1 MKKFLLISFVLML
14 AATISRAQAP
24 LWSVNSQDYAYQ
36 MALVA
41 AINIDG
47 VEADNSN
54 TTLAAFINDECRG
67 VGKLT
72 YIASVNR
79 YMVYMNIYSNSGE
92 GTVKFKLYDAK
103 LNRTVNIEQTEPFE
117 IQKLTGSTSAPL
129 VVSYPRLSSEA
140 KFFTY
145 KLPGQEKSEIVG
157 NDINVVVPFGS
168 SLNNLI
174 AEYTTPEVAKVSV
187 GTQVQTSKVSANTF
201 SSPVIYK
208 IIAPDE
214 TKSAE
219 FKVSVKYGNATPVN
233 ITLSNLQLSENSPI
247 GTLVGNLQGVD
258 PDGDLNFVYSLVAG
272 TGSTDNTYFQI
283 NDNKLSLAKKLDF
296 EVKEFY
302 SLRVKADDGKGGLVE
317 KVLTVTALN
326 ENDTAPV
333 VLTKSITIP
342 ENQES
347 ETLVYRM
354 ELSDA
359 DGSSVF
365 TYRISDGNQDGKF
378 SIHEQK
384 GEIKIAKAIDYET
397 DKRSFTLEVM
407 VNDGKNESRAL
418 ITFNIQNLNDN
429 APVVKEQTIQ
439 MSEKAVLGSLVHQ
452 LLPADA
458 DGVTTFTY
466 RIVNTNPLFEV
477 TPQGL
482 ILVKAGLDYEK
493 AKSHSLRIGIADGA
507 NEAFY
512 TFNVQLQNEN
522 DEKPLLVK
530 KQIELNEKTAPGTV
544 ITQLEATD
552 PDKDGSPITFTL
564 LQTDSPFQ
572 LASDGT
578 LTLKKTLSYS
588 SYPNYKL
595 RISLYDGV
603 NTSEEEQEITV
614 IQDATV
620 NFQPANVITPNGDGI
635 NDTWEIKDGH
645 LYENYTFKVISSQGR
660 EVFFQKGYKSPFW
673 DGRFQGKD
681 LPVGTYI
688 YIAQSDDKTKTFKG
702 TLSILR

>member
-1 MKKFLLISFVLML
+1 MKKFLLISFVIML
-14 AATISRAQAP
+14 ISQSSRAQAP
-24 LWSVNSQDYAYQ
+24 SWSVNSQEYAYQ

-41 AINIDG
+41 ALNIDG
-47 VEADNSN
+47 VEADNSS
-54 TTLAAFINDECRG
+54 TTLGAFINDECRG

-72 YIASVNR
+72 YISSINR
-79 YMVYMNIYSNSGE
+79 YVVYMNIYNHTGE
-92 GTVKFKLYDAK
+92 GLIKFKIYDAK
-103 LNRTVNIEQTEPFE
+103 LNRTVNVEQTEQFE

-140 KFFTY
+140 KFLTY

-168 SLNNLI
+168 SLSNLI
-174 AEYTTPEVAKVSV
+174 AEYTTPAVAKVSV
-187 GTQVQTSKVSANTF
+187 GGLVQTSKVSANTF
-201 SSPVIYK
+201 TAPVTYK

-219 FKVSVKYGNATPVN
+219 FKVTVKYGNATPVN
-233 ITLSNLQLSENSPI
+233 ITLSNLQLSENSAI

-272 TGSTDNTYFQI
+272 TGSTDNAYFQI
-283 NDNKLSLAKKLDF
+283 TDNKLSLAKKLDY

-302 SLRVKADDGKGGLVE
+302 SLRVKADDGKGGTVE

-333 VLTKSITIP
+333 VLTKVITIP

-359 DGSSVF
+359 DGSSLF

-384 GEIKIAKAIDYET
+384 GEIKIAKSIDYET
-397 DKRSFTLEVM
+397 DKKSFTLEVM

-429 APVVKEQTIQ
+429 APVVKEETIQ
-439 MSEKAVLGSLVHQ
+439 MSEKAALGSLVHQ

-482 ILVKAGLDYEK
+482 ILVKSALDYEK

-522 DEKPLLVK
+522 DEKPVLVK

-552 PDKDGSPITFTL
+552 PDKDGSPITYTL

-588 SYPNYKL
+588 SYPTYKL
-595 RISLYDGV
+595 RISVYDGV
-603 NTSEEEQEITV
+603 NASEEEQEITI

-645 LYENYTFKVISSQGR
+645 LYETYTFKVISSQGK

-673 DGRFQGKD
+673 DGRFQGKE

-688 YIAQSDDKTKTFKG
+688 YIVQSEDKTKTFKG

>member
-1 MKKFLLISFVLML
+1 MKKFLLISFVIML
-14 AATISRAQAP
+14 ISQLSRAQAP
-24 LWSVNSQDYAYQ
+24 SWTVKSQDYAYQ

-41 AINIDG
+41 ALNIDG
-47 VEADNSN
+47 VEADNSE

-67 VGKLT
+67 VGKLV

-79 YMVYMNIYSNSGE
+79 YLVYMNIYSNSGD
-92 GTVKFKLYDAK
+92 GVIKFKLYDAK
-103 LNRTVNIEQTEPFE
+103 LNRTLSVEQTEQFE

-168 SLNNLI
+168 SLENLV
-174 AEYTTPEVAKVSV
+174 AEYTTPAVTKVLV
-187 GTQVQTSKVSANTF
+187 GTQVQTSKISPNTF
-201 SSPVIYK
+201 TSPVVYK
-208 IIAPDE
+208 IIAADE
-214 TKSAE
+214 TKEAE
-219 FKVSVKYGNATPVN
+219 FKVTVKYGNATPVD
-233 ITLSNLQLSENSPI
+233 ISLSNNQLSENSAT
-247 GTLVGNLQGVD
+247 GTLVGTLQGKD
-258 PDGDLNFVYSLVAG
+258 PDGDLSFVYTLIAG
-272 TGSTDNTYFQI
+272 SGSTDNSYFQI
-283 NDNKLSLAKKLDF
+283 VDNKLSLAMKLDY
-296 EVKEFY
+296 EVKDVY
-302 SLRVKADDGKGGLVE
+302 SLRVKADDGKGGTVE
-317 KVLTVTALN
+317 KVLTVNALN
-326 ENDTAPV
+326 ENDTAPI
-333 VLTKSITIP
+333 VLTRTIEIP

-359 DGSSVF
+359 DGSALF

-384 GEIKIAKAIDYET
+384 GEIKIAKAIDYEK
-397 DKRSFTLEVM
+397 DKKSFTLEVM
-407 VNDGKNESRAL
+407 VNDGNNESRAL

-429 APVVKEQTIQ
+429 APLVKEETIQ
-439 MSEKAVLGSLVHQ
+439 ISEKADVGSLIHQ

-458 DGVTTFTY
+458 DGATTFTY
-466 RIVNTNPLFEV
+466 RIVNTNALFEV
-477 TPQGL
+477 SPQGL
-482 ILVKAGLDYEK
+482 ILVKSALDYEK
-493 AKSHSLRIGIADGA
+493 AKIHSLRIGIADDA

-512 TFNVQLQNEN
+512 TFSVQLQNEN
-522 DEKPLLVK
+522 DEKPVLVK
-530 KQIELNEKTAPGTV
+530 KQIELNEKTAPGTIV
-544 ITQLEATD
+544 TKMEATD
-552 PDKDGSPITFTL
+552 PDKDNSPITFTL
-564 LQTDSPFQ
+564 LNADSPFV
-572 LASDGT
+572 LSADGT
-578 LTLKKTLSYS
+578 LTLNKTLSYS
-588 SYPNYKL
+588 ANPTYKL

-614 IQDATV
+614 IQDASV

-645 LYENYTFKVISSQGR
+645 LYENYTFKVISSQGK
-660 EVFFQKGYKSPFW
+660 EVFFQKGYTNPFW
-673 DGRFQGKD
+673 DGRFQGSE

-688 YIAQSDDKTKTFKG
+688 YIVQSGDKSKTFKG